1 MSLQIPKSW
10 QEINV
15 AQYIEIFQL
24 QENEFES
31 LLDYE
36 IEILSILMDEDPET
50 FLDLDFDELN
60 KVIDQVKW
68 LKVQP
73 RNRIKKEL
81 NDYSLINIDKLKLGE
96 FIDLEHFFSN
106 NYVTNL
112 PKICAIVYRRTK
124 VNDWNE
130 RVFEPYDFDLNERA
144 DEFYGFSV
152 ADVYEIIPIYLKW
165 RENFMNVYSNLF
177 EPVISE
183 PDEDEELDPE
193 DLKAE
198 QEEAKFKRWSWEQTI
213 YNLANEDI
221 TKFEE
226 VLRLPVVF
234 AFNIL
239 AMKKDLAI

>member
-1 MSLQIPKSW
+1 MSLKIPKSW

-24 QENEFES
+24 QETEFDS
-31 LLDYE
+31 ILDYE
-36 IEILSILMDEDPET
+36 IEVLSILMDEDPEV

-60 KVIDQVKW
+60 QVIDKVKW
-68 LKVQP
+68 LKQQP
-73 RNRIKKEL
+73 RNKIEKQLYR
-81 NDYSLINIDKLKLGE
+81 YSLINIDKLKLGE
-96 FIDLEHFFSN
+96 FIDLEYFFSE
-106 NYVTNL
+106 NYVINL
-112 PKICAIVYRRTK
+112 PKICAIVYRQTK
-124 VNDWNE
+124 LNEWNE
-130 RVFEPYDFDLNERA
+130 RVFEPYDFDLEERKN
-144 DEFYGFSV
+144 EFYQMSV

-165 RENFMNVYSNLF
+165 RENFMSVYTNLF
-177 EPVISE
+177 EPVITE

-198 QEEAKFKRWSWEQTI
+198 QEEKKFKRWAWEQTI

-221 TKFEE
+221 TKFED

-239 AMKKDLAI
+239 AMKKDLSI